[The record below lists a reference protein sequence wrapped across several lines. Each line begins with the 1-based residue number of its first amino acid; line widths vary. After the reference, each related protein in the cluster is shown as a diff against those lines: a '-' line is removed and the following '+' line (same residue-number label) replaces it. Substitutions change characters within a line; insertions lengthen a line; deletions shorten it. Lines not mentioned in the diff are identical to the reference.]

1 MKFSV
6 CIPTYEM
13 KGKGVSFLDFSLS
26 QLKKQTLQDFE
37 VVVSDHSHDDAIKT
51 LCEEEDSLN
60 INYIRNT
67 YKRGL
72 SSANTNV
79 AMKGAQGDIIKILFQ
94 DDYLC
99 DPQGLEIIYN
109 NFDDSV
115 QWLVNGCV
123 HTKDNTTFYNP
134 IVPRYHPAIYLGE
147 NTISSPSV
155 LSVRNKDILDFDESL
170 LWLMDVEYYKRLYDK
185 HGLPRIVDSPLVV
198 NTMWDGQVSNT
209 LANQQVRDEEKSYVV
224 KKYEHLCDR

>member
-1 MKFSV
+1 MKLSV

-13 KGKGVSFLDFSLS
+13 KGKGSAFLDFSFS
-26 QLKKQTLQDFE
+26 KLKQQTLQDFE
-37 VVVSDHSHDDAIKT
+37 VVVSDHSEDNAIKR
-51 LCEEEDSLN
+51 LCESEGSLN

-123 HTKDNTTFYNP
+123 HTKDNATFYNP
-134 IVPRYHPAIYLGE
+134 IVPRYHPDIHFGE

-155 LSVRNKDILDFDESL
+155 LSIRNKDVIDFDENL
-170 LWLMDVEYYKRLYDK
+170 LWLMDVEYYKRLYDA
-185 HGLPRIVDSPLVV
+185 HGLPRIVPSPLVV
-198 NTMWDGQVSNT
+198 NSIWDGQVSNT
-209 LANQQVRDEEKSYVV
+209 LANQRLRDEEHSYVV
-224 KKYEHLCDR
+224 KKYDR